1 MRLASVSGIV
11 SRNAAV
17 SYWPIFFP
25 VPDNSLGCLGYFPFS
40 QNFRFE
46 FSSISSIAC
55 EAQTYFRSSLLSLR
69 KNTPALSGLLPAAN
83 ETTK

>member
-1 MRLASVSGIV
+1 MRLASVSRIV

-17 SYWPIFFP
+17 SYWPVFFP
-25 VPDNSLGCLGYFPFS
+25 VPDNSLGRFPFS

-55 EAQTYFRSSLLSLR
+55 ESQTYFRSWLLSLR

-83 ETTK
+83 ETPK

>member
-46 FSSISSIAC
+46 CSSISSIAC
-55 EAQTYFRSSLLSLR
+55 EARTYFRSSLLSLR
-69 KNTPALSGLLPAAN
+69 KNTPVLSGLLPAAN